1 MNAVTLS
8 LDYLNEALCATV
20 IKKTQ
25 KEQGNHPNTLLIC
38 PF

>member
-8 LDYLNEALCATV
+8 LDYTNEALCATG

-25 KEQGNHPNTLLIC
+25 KEQGNHPNTLLHD